1 MTNARMAQIFYQMG
15 DLTLAIFQYFR
26 RLGLVRLISEFVNPV
41 CARFELFSCP
51 EQGMEYLGIHQVHI
65 YPSFS

>member
-1 MTNARMAQIFYQMG
+1 MTNARMAQISYQMG
-15 DLTLAIFQYFR
+15 DLSLTIFQYFR

-41 CARFELFSCP
+41 CAKFELFSCP

-65 YPSFS
+65 YPSSS

>member
-1 MTNARMAQIFYQMG
+1 MTNARMAQISYQMG

-41 CARFELFSCP
+41 CAKFELFHVLKKEWS
-51 EQGMEYLGIHQVHI
+51 I
-65 YPSFS
+65 